1 MTIEGLAYMLHPAWL
16 GWIFPILAI
25 LTALF
30 ALLLFDAVRK
40 KDKRK
45 QKTFGTL
52 LLISALLLVGWC
64 IRLYLWFSELAQMV
78 PPHF

>member
-1 MTIEGLAYMLHPAWL
+1 MEGIAYMLHPAWL

-25 LTALF
+25 LTVLF
-30 ALLLFDAVRK
+30 ALLFFDAFRK

-45 QKTFGTL
+45 QKTFGIL
-52 LLISALLLVGWC
+52 LLISALLLIGWC
-64 IRLYLWFSELAQMV
+64 IRLLLWLQELQQMV

>member
-1 MTIEGLAYMLHPAWL
+1 MEGLAYMMHPAWL

-30 ALLLFDAVRK
+30 TLLFFDAFRK

-45 QKTFGTL
+45 QNIFGIL
-52 LLISALLLVGWC
+52 LLISAVLLIGWC
-64 IRLYLWFSELAQMV
+64 IRLYLWISELVQMV